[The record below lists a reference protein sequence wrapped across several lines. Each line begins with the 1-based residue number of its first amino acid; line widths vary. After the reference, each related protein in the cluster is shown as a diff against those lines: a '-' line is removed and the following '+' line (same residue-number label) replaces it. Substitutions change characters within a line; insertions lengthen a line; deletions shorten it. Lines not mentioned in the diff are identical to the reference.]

1 MKKEILR
8 KYYPGG
14 VSAENYMFCE
24 GKRLTATA
32 IPVMIGLIIGGIVLS
47 AVGTIL
53 PFIDSEALFVISG
66 IVIDVVGVV
75 LIAIGFRG
83 LLGYRR
89 GWLYLAQAE
98 QLYYLR
104 LIANEPEEPE
114 EDGKKKE
121 QRSSTATV
129 TASKWKCTCGKEYP
143 AYVSSCSCGVNRRDI
158 L

>member
-32 IPVMIGLIIGGIVLS
+32 IPAMIGLIIGGIVLS

-75 LIAIGFRG
+75 LIAMGFRG

-104 LIANEPEEPE
+104 LIANEPEEE
-114 EDGKKKE
+114 EKE
-121 QRSSTATV
+121 KAHTANN
-129 TASKWKCTCGKEYP
+129 WKCTCGKEHP
-143 AYVSSCSCGVNRRDI
+143 AYVSSCSCGVNKRDVQ
-158 L
+158 

>member
-8 KYYPGG
+8 KYYPSG

-32 IPVMIGLIIGGIVLS
+32 IPAMIGLIIGGILLS

-104 LIANEPEEPE
+104 LIANEPEEDE
-114 EDGKKKE
+114 QEKA

-143 AYVSSCSCGVNRRDI
+143 AYVSSCSCGVNKRDI